1 MAFGSIEFTTI
12 SRAQD
17 YSSIKHN
24 EDNKGL
30 VDQTNF
36 GAQVQKS
43 VEQLVREVKSSDNT
57 QWYNKKPDA
66 KEKGNGKYSGDG
78 GKNRKKQQ
86 PKQTQNRVEAK
97 TGGGFD
103 LKI

>member
-24 EDNKGL
+24 EDNKGV
-30 VDQTNF
+30 VDQGNF
-36 GAQVQKS
+36 SSQVQKN
-43 VEQLVREVKSSDNT
+43 VEQMVREVKSSDKA
-57 QWYNKKPDA
+57 QWYEKKPDA

-78 GKNRKKQQ
+78 GKNRKRQ
-86 PKQTQNRVEAK
+86 PPVKPQEKMTVKNA
-97 TGGGFD
+97 GGFD